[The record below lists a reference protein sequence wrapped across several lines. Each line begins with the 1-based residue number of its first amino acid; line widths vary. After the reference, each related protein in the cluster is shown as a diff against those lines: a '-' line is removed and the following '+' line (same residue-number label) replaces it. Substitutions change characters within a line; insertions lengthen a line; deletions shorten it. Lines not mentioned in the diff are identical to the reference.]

1 MELNNETAAFMII
14 SKGGDASS
22 KYFKAFE
29 RAQKGFIEEAKE
41 LCELARVELEDAHKI
56 QTKIIQA
63 ESRGEGF
70 DLGVL
75 MVHAQDHLMNAML
88 VKEMAIHIIYLYE
101 QVNTGGS
108 HV

>member
-22 KYFKAFE
+22 KYFKAFD
-29 RAQKGFIEEAKE
+29 RAQKGFIDEAKA
-41 LCELARVELEDAHKI
+41 LCELAKVELEEAHKI

-63 ESRGEGF
+63 EARGEGF

-88 VKEMAIHIIYLYE
+88 VKEMANHIIHLYE
-101 QVNTGGS
+101 QVNRGGAN
-108 HV
+108 V